1 MAGIY
6 DERIIGAKQ
15 QAETARKLREGITA
29 PQGQMVSG
37 WYVPPSI
44 TQYMANALKSYGA
57 GKEEREAKSEYER
70 MQKQKQTETADILRQ
85 LEPQASVQV
94 SPEMANAAYG
104 QGDIN
109 SVMANPTP
117 QTQTT
122 YQPVDER
129 TRMAALLRGAAVN
142 PEAFQP
148 QMQMAQWDIGR
159 QDKRDAQAATA
170 SERQAAREWQAQQAQ
185 MAREAN
191 FAQQESMV
199 RLGKELSRA
208 TNTGKVEEYGK
219 IQPGFRRVRDP
230 ATGEVM
236 RDEAM
241 PGSAPYQK
249 LKGQYAQETAAVTN
263 ATADADNLIAR
274 ADALIKHPGLPAN
287 FGVRS
292 YIPNVRGTDAGSA
305 ETLLNELKDSMQL
318 AGFSQLRSTSGSPGA
333 MTEKE
338 WPKLEAAISKL
349 QNASNVE
356 DAKTALGQIK
366 IYAERIKNVSG
377 NAYKTEWGGSQFD
390 RETSAQPAGGM
401 QTQPSGGMQ
410 PSAPGLSQPEQ
421 QELNQL
427 RSRFGSR

>member
-29 PQGQMVSG
+29 PEGKMVSG

-159 QDKRDAQAATA
+159 QDKKEATQQAEALRREQWTRDESLRRDLANQSSTD
-170 SERQAAREWQAQQAQ
+170 RRFIAQ
-185 MAREAN
+185 MANDNRPEPLVSVMGAN
-191 FAQQESMV
+191 NQPILLPRSQAAGMTPFNAQIQKQNQADSAAQNGA
-199 RLGKELSRA
+199 RRA
-208 TNTGKVEEYGK
+208 LETVGYDPNTGNDRVSKLISQSTGSGIGSLADKAAGAVGYATEGAKATGQLEAMAKQITLDRLSGK
-219 IQPGFRRVRDP
+219 LGAGISNADVMMLDKALGDIANPGTPNDVKMEAWNQAKRILEQSAGYRQVGDGNAAAQPSAVIPQQSGGVRRFNP
-230 ATGEVM
+230 ATGM
-236 RDEAM
+236 
-241 PGSAPYQK
+241 
-249 LKGQYAQETAAVTN
+249 
-263 ATADADNLIAR
+263 
-274 ADALIKHPGLPAN
+274 
-287 FGVRS
+287 
-292 YIPNVRGTDAGSA
+292 
-305 ETLLNELKDSMQL
+305 
-318 AGFSQLRSTSGSPGA
+318 
-333 MTEKE
+333 
-338 WPKLEAAISKL
+338 LE
-349 QNASNVE
+349 
-356 DAKTALGQIK
+356 
-366 IYAERIKNVSG
+366 
-377 NAYKTEWGGSQFD
+377 
-390 RETSAQPAGGM
+390 
-401 QTQPSGGMQ
+401 
-410 PSAPGLSQPEQ
+410 
-421 QELNQL
+421 
-427 RSRFGSR
+427 

>member
-15 QAETARKLREGITA
+15 QAETARKLREGITS

-57 GKEEREAKSEYER
+57 GKEEQTAQSEYER
-70 MQKQKQTETADILRQ
+70 MQKQKETETANILRQ

-159 QDKRDAQAATA
+159 QDKRET
-170 SERQAAREWQAQQAQ
+170 AQQATDLKREQ
-185 MAREAN
+185 MDMQRQN
-191 FAQQESMV
+191 FQSNEQLRRDMMNQSSADRRYQADAMNAIRQQKNIPKLPTSALKMQQEELDAIGTTASINADLSA
-199 RLGKELSRA
+199 LGKQVDSGELNLGLVNNLTSKAKNFMGVSDEQSRNMA
-208 TNTGKVEEYGK
+208 TFQASLEKLRNDSLRLNKGVQTEGDAVRAWNEMLVNINDPKLVKQRLAEIQKINERAGSLRRMNVDVIRSNFGVDTMDTGNYQN
-219 IQPGFRRVRDP
+219 QPAAVGGSGVRRFNP
-230 ATGEVM
+230 ATG
-236 RDEAM
+236 
-241 PGSAPYQK
+241 
-249 LKGQYAQETAAVTN
+249 
-263 ATADADNLIAR
+263 
-274 ADALIKHPGLPAN
+274 
-287 FGVRS
+287 
-292 YIPNVRGTDAGSA
+292 
-305 ETLLNELKDSMQL
+305 QL
-318 AGFSQLRSTSGSPGA
+318 
-333 MTEKE
+333 E
-338 WPKLEAAISKL
+338 
-349 QNASNVE
+349 
-356 DAKTALGQIK
+356 
-366 IYAERIKNVSG
+366 
-377 NAYKTEWGGSQFD
+377 
-390 RETSAQPAGGM
+390 
-401 QTQPSGGMQ
+401 
-410 PSAPGLSQPEQ
+410 
-421 QELNQL
+421 
-427 RSRFGSR
+427 